1 MRRLLPLVAGICLL
15 AVPGVSALAQA
26 PGSPAASTPTP
37 LSTPAPLGAAEPSA
51 TPDPLAGAWDVLS
64 FDAWGDGLLPPRAG
78 TTLTAVFLPAGRLEG
93 ETGCGA
99 YFGGYVLDGDRL
111 GLRVIS
117 KGSDPCDVATT
128 EEAVGFSVALE
139 AVVGWRAA
147 ADSVELLDDAGA
159 VRLVLARIEDLGLT
173 GGWRAERYARAN
185 GEPTEPLPDRP
196 IELTFAPDGTLQG
209 SSGCRLLEGQYTGDR
224 DQVVVA
230 LVETVGLP
238 CEGDAQRQE
247 RRLLRILDQVV
258 FWQRERD
265 RLVLA
270 DGSSAPLL
278 ELRSADT
285 AAGG

>member
-1 MRRLLPLVAGICLL
+1 MRRLSPLVAGLCLL
-15 AVPGVSALAQA
+15 AALSVSASAQA
-26 PGSPAASTPTP
+26 PASPSAS
-37 LSTPAPLGAAEPSA
+37 LSTPVPLASAEPSA
-51 TPDPLAGAWDVLS
+51 APDPLAGGWDVLS
-64 FDAWGDGLLPPRAG
+64 FDAWGDGPVAPRAG
-78 TTLTAVFLPAGRLEG
+78 TRLTAVFLPAGRLEG

-99 YFGGYVLDGDRL
+99 YFGGYAQEGDRL
-111 GLRVIS
+111 GLRIIS

-159 VRLVLARIEDLGLT
+159 VRLVLARTEGLGLA
-173 GGWRAERYARAN
+173 GSWRAERYARAN
-185 GEPTEPLPDRP
+185 GEPTEPLADRP

-224 DQVVVA
+224 DQVVMA

-258 FWQRERD
+258 FWQREHD

-278 ELRSADT
+278 ELRAADT

>member
-1 MRRLLPLVAGICLL
+1 MRRLLPLVAGLCLV
-15 AVPGVSALAQA
+15 AVLGVSAFAQV
-26 PGSPAASTPTP
+26 PSPPAASTPAP
-37 LSTPAPLGAAEPSA
+37 RSSPAAVPSPEPSA
-51 TPDPLAGAWDVLS
+51 APDPLAGSWDVLS
-64 FDAWGDGLLPPRAG
+64 FDAWGDGLVAPRAG
-78 TTLTAVFLPAGRLEG
+78 TTLTTVFLPAGRLEG

-99 YFGGYVLDGDRL
+99 YFGGYASDDDRL
-111 GLRVIS
+111 GLRIIS

-147 ADSVELLDDAGA
+147 ADGVELLDDAGA
-159 VRLVLARIEDLGLT
+159 VRLVLARTADLGLA
-173 GGWRAERYARAN
+173 GSWRAERYARAN
-185 GEPTEPLPDRP
+185 GEPTEPLADRP

-209 SSGCRLLEGQYTGDR
+209 SSGCRLLDGQYTGDR

-238 CEGDAQRQE
+238 CDGDAQRQE

-265 RLVLA
+265 LLVLA

-278 ELRSADT
+278 ELRAVDA